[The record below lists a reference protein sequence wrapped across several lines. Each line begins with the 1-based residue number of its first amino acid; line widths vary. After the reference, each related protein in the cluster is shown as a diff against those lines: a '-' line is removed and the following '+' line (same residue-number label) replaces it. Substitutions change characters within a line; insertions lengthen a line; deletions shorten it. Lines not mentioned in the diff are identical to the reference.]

1 MQASLSA
8 NTKMMYQT
16 ALRNFN
22 KFMQTYCID
31 ILWPVPVKHIILYIA
46 FCFEKNYSPSTI
58 MAYISGISF
67 MHKINGYTDPAAN
80 FAIQKMLEG
89 CKRSRK
95 TKDMRSPISLEM
107 LEKILL
113 VLKHVCY
120 TDYET
125 TLFKTVFSMAYFGLF
140 RVSELV
146 YTNLDDRALTKD
158 DIILEK
164 GAQAVRITL
173 KVTKTNQMGH
183 SITIRIAA
191 NEENID
197 MFDLLKLYMSLV
209 SPKAYYFF
217 CHADLK
223 PVTRYQFCSVLS
235 QACKLV
241 GMNSKTIKSHSFRIG
256 RATDLAKRNVSDDT
270 IKQMGRWTSN
280 SFSRYIRV

>member
-1 MQASLSA
+1 
-8 NTKMMYQT
+8 
-16 ALRNFN
+16 
-22 KFMQTYCID
+22 MQTYCID
-31 ILWPVPVKHIILYIA
+31 ILWLVPVKHIILYIA

-67 MHKINGYTDPAAN
+67 MHKINGYTDPSAN

-107 LEKILL
+107 LKKILL
-113 VLKHVCY
+113 VLEHVCY

-125 TLFKTVFSMAYFGLF
+125 TLFKTVFSMAYFGL
-140 RVSELV
+140 L
-146 YTNLDDRALTKD
+146 YTNLNDRALTKD

-191 NEENID
+191 NDENID
-197 MFDLLKLYMSLV
+197 MFNLLS
-209 SPKAYYFF
+209 STCP
-217 CHADLK
+217 
-223 PVTRYQFCSVLS
+223 
-235 QACKLV
+235 
-241 GMNSKTIKSHSFRIG
+241 
-256 RATDLAKRNVSDDT
+256 
-270 IKQMGRWTSN
+270 
-280 SFSRYIRV
+280 